1 MSDKNIKDQSPKK
14 QNILPVKRIAA
25 VHDLSCF
32 GRCALTVIAPALSA
46 MGYQVIPI
54 PTCLLSTHTGG
65 FTDMYFE
72 DMTPQMR
79 AIIDH
84 FEVLGLKF
92 DAIYTGFLGSEGQ
105 ISLVGD
111 FIDRFADK
119 DTVVLVD
126 PVMGDDGKLYSTYTT
141 ELMLGMKHLC
151 EGATVIT
158 PNLTEACFLCGSE
171 YVDTSCMSREEL
183 EGFAGG
189 LCDKLVGLGA
199 RKIVITGMPAANGE
213 LAVYGRDVESGES
226 CFYCF
231 ARCPKNYPGT
241 GDLFASVFLGS
252 VMRGDSF
259 DKAIHLAADFTHR
272 VMDFSAEFDTP
283 TRDGVA
289 FERFLGELSEGK
301 EA

>member
-1 MSDKNIKDQSPKK
+1 MSDKNK
-14 QNILPVKRIAA
+14 QGALPVKRIAA

-72 DMTPQMR
+72 DMTEQMR

-84 FEVLGLKF
+84 FDDLGLSF
-92 DAIYTGFLGSEGQ
+92 DAIYTGFLGSEAQ
-105 ISLVGD
+105 IELVGD
-111 FIDRFADK
+111 FIDRFADE
-119 DTVVLVD
+119 DTLVLVD
-126 PVMGDDGKLYSTYTT
+126 PVMGDDGRLYSTYTT
-141 ELMLGMKHLC
+141 ELMLGMKKLC

-158 PNLTEACFLCGSE
+158 PNLTEACFLCGSQ
-171 YVDTSCMSREEL
+171 YVDTNDMSREEL
-183 EGFAGG
+183 ESFASG
-189 LCDKLVGLGA
+189 LCDKLATLGA
-199 RKIVITGMPAANGE
+199 KKIVITGMPARDGE
-213 LAVYGRDVESGES
+213 LAVYGRDSETGES

-252 VMRGDSF
+252 IMRGDGFES
-259 DKAIHLAADFTHR
+259 AIRLAADFTHR
-272 VMDFSAEFDTP
+272 VMDHSAEFDTP

-289 FERFLGELSEGK
+289 FERFLGELASTEK
-301 EA
+301 

>member
-1 MSDKNIKDQSPKK
+1 MSDKKNTCESGTAP
-14 QNILPVKRIAA
+14 LKRIAA

-72 DMTPQMR
+72 DMTEQMR

-84 FEVLGLKF
+84 FDRLGLRF
-92 DAIYTGFLGSEGQ
+92 DAIYTGFLGSAKQ
-105 ISLVGD
+105 IELVGD
-111 FIDRFADK
+111 LIDRFADDK
-119 DTVVLVD
+119 TLVLVD

-151 EGATVIT
+151 EGASVIT
-158 PNLTEACFLCGSE
+158 PNLTEACFLCENE
-171 YVDTSCMSREEL
+171 YIDTADMCREEL
-183 EGFAGG
+183 ENFAAG
-189 LCDKLVGLGA
+189 LCDKLSALGA
-199 RKIVITGMPAANGE
+199 KKIVITGMPARDGE
-213 LAVYGRDVESGES
+213 LAVYGRDTESGDS

-231 ARCPKNYPGT
+231 KRSPKNYPGT

-252 VMRGDSF
+252 IMRGDGF
-259 DKAIHLAADFTHR
+259 DRAIHLAADFTHR
-272 VMDFSAEFDTP
+272 VMDYSTEFDTP
-283 TRDGVA
+283 VRDGVA
-289 FERFLGELSEGK
+289 FERFLGELADSEGV
-301 EA
+301 